1 MKNEYTCPMH
11 PEIRQATPGFCPICG
26 MALEPTVP
34 QEEENPELRYMT
46 HRFWSAL
53 VLTLLMLGA
62 QNSLAQAFLATPVVL
77 WAGFSFFKRG
87 YESIVLRQLN
97 MFTLISLGIGT
108 AYLYSLVAALAPSI
122 FPVSP
127 DLYFEA
133 ACGITT
139 LVLLGQVLELRGRA
153 KTSDAI
159 KKLLQL
165 APKMATVILPDG
177 REKEVP
183 IEEIK
188 KGDLLRVHPGEKVPV
203 DGVVVDGTSW
213 VDESMITGESLPAE
227 KNPSSN
233 SKVTGA
239 TINTTGSFSMHAEKV
254 GDETVLARIIHLVEE
269 AQRSKAPIQE
279 LADRVSAFFVPCVI
293 IVGLITFFAWS
304 LWGPEPKLTHGLI
317 NFVAVLIIACPCA
330 LGLATP
336 MSIMVAIGRGAQNG
350 ILIKDAASLELLAKV
365 DTIVVDKTGTLT
377 TGKIQVT
384 SIHAQDSGQEDSLL
398 QKAASVEVHSEH
410 PLSRAIV
417 AKAKEKN
424 LPLLAVQNFQSLPG
438 KGVVGMIDS
447 LQIAIGNKKLMEE
460 LGVIV
465 ETNDQLYLAENGR
478 LLGSFTVSDRIK
490 ESTFEAIK
498 ALHKKNIRVVMLTG
512 DNKATAQSV
521 AKSLGIDEVHA
532 EVAPQD
538 KHQIIKKLQD
548 EGHIVAMAG
557 DGINDAPAI
566 SAANVGIGM
575 GTGSDIAIE
584 SASITLIQGD
594 LRGIAKAIILSQAT
608 VANIRTNLVF
618 AFIYNALG
626 VPVAAGV
633 LYPFFGIL
641 LSPVIASGAMAASSL
656 SVVYNS
662 LRLRSTKL

>member
-1 MKNEYTCPMH
+1 
-11 PEIRQATPGFCPICG
+11 
-26 MALEPTVP
+26 
-34 QEEENPELRYMT
+34 
-46 HRFWSAL
+46 
-53 VLTLLMLGA
+53 
-62 QNSLAQAFLATPVVL
+62 
-77 WAGFSFFKRG
+77 
-87 YESIVLRQLN
+87 
-97 MFTLISLGIGT
+97 
-108 AYLYSLVAALAPSI
+108 
-122 FPVSP
+122 
-127 DLYFEA
+127 
-133 ACGITT
+133 
-139 LVLLGQVLELRGRA
+139 
-153 KTSDAI
+153 
-159 KKLLQL
+159 
-165 APKMATVILPDG
+165 
-177 REKEVP
+177 
-183 IEEIK
+183 
-188 KGDLLRVHPGEKVPV
+188 
-203 DGVVVDGTSW
+203 
-213 VDESMITGESLPAE
+213 
-227 KNPSSN
+227 
-233 SKVTGA
+233 
-239 TINTTGSFSMHAEKV
+239 
-254 GDETVLARIIHLVEE
+254 
-269 AQRSKAPIQE
+269 
-279 LADRVSAFFVPCVI
+279 
-293 IVGLITFFAWS
+293 
-304 LWGPEPKLTHGLI
+304 
-317 NFVAVLIIACPCA
+317 
-330 LGLATP
+330 

-384 SIHAQDSGQEDSLL
+384 TIHAQASGQEDSLL

-438 KGVVGMIDS
+438 KGVVGMING
-447 LQIAIGNKKLMEE
+447 LQIAIGNKKLMGE

-465 ETNDQLYLAENGR
+465 ETNDQLYLAENGI

-498 ALHKKNIRVVMLTG
+498 ALHKKNIRVVMLMG

-521 AKSLGIDEVHA
+521 AKSLSIDEVHA

-608 VANIRTNLVF
+608 LANIRQNLVF

-641 LSPVIASGAMAASSL
+641 LSPLLASGAMAASSL